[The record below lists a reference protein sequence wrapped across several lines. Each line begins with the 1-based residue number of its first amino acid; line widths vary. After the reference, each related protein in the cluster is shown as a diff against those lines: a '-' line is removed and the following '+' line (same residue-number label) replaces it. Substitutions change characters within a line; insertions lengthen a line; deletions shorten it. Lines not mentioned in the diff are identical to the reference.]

1 MKNKRKFFLFVA
13 TAIVAL
19 TVVLIFNMGKKD
31 VKISEDWDN
40 YMVIGKEN
48 VFVVYGDKLAVQVPF
63 EISMNKE
70 KTLGD
75 VVKTK
80 NYEEVVRGLNEILP
94 EKVENFKVVSKGNV
108 EIEAKSMRQIP
119 EISMNEKRYVL
130 TSSLNSMF
138 LELYYETTG
147 LDGNNNIIIDVLN
160 ANGRSGYAREAG
172 EKLASTFNMKYNAAN
187 FDTNEQ
193 YSYIQNKDLSEE
205 KLKEIVMEL
214 DEKYFKIKEEGSLP
228 TLANAIVVLGREQE
242 DILEINIHAS
252 GNTAENTAKQLQR
265 IGYKE
270 VTGKRSTGNIDNSFI
285 EYNKDDY
292 FTAYKLA
299 ERLGIKNMVENKELK
314 EEINIFIK

>member
-19 TVVLIFNMGKKD
+19 TVVLILNMGKKD
-31 VKISEDWDN
+31 IKISEDWDN

-70 KTLGD
+70 NTLGD

-138 LELYYETTG
+138 LELYYESTG
-147 LDGNNNIIIDVLN
+147 VDGNNNIIIDVLN

-172 EKLASTFNMKYNAAN
+172 EKLANTFNMKYNAAN

-242 DILEINIHAS
+242 DILGINIYAS

-270 VTGKRSTGNIDNSFI
+270 VVGKQSAGNIDNSFI

-314 EEINIFIK
+314 EKINIFIK